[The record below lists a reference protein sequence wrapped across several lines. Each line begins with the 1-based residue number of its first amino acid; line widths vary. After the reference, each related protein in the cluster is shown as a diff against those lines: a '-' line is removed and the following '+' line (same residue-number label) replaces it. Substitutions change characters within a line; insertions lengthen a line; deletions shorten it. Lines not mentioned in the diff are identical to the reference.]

1 MFSAFFYIY
10 ITFISSRILSRFQN
24 LKFLWR
30 FLFENNVCIVAK
42 DYRGETSPCFI
53 LKKKRV
59 GLKRNVARWIEL
71 FHATVVVLLRTD
83 VLEATDGSKG
93 EWWGGGEGEGE
104 TRNKRRI
111 TGWSIP
117 PATAYAFIIIHE
129 IPKRR
134 FRGLSSALRTGSKR
148 LIERGGGEWGREAE
162 EEGSLSWY
170 EEKIYRRNKNKMS
183 LPSYE

>member
-1 MFSAFFYIY
+1 MY
-10 ITFISSRILSRFQN
+10 
-24 LKFLWR
+24 
-30 FLFENNVCIVAK
+30 VAR
-42 DYRGETSPCFI
+42 DYRGESSSCFI

-59 GLKRNVARWIEL
+59 GLKRNIACWIEL

-93 EWWGGGEGEGE
+93 EWWGEGEWK

-111 TGWSIP
+111 SGRSIP
-117 PATAYAFIIIHE
+117 LATAYAFIIIHE

-148 LIERGGGEWGREAE
+148 LIEGGRGGWGREAE
-162 EEGSLSWY
+162 EGGFF
-170 EEKIYRRNKNKMS
+170 S
-183 LPSYE
+183 LPIRRENISSKQKQDESFFVWVKTES